1 MKTMAAKF
9 GGKCRS
15 CGGRIVAGETIRWSK
30 ASGAMHA
37 ACEAEANEANFHA
50 SDAAHARGYGDWFDD
65 EGDWEAAEIR
75 REEAEYMRGYH
86 EVRQIQ
92 AFAPAGSALREQMYA
107 EMEMAAYNRG
117 EDY

>member
-37 ACEAEANEANFHA
+37 ACEAEANEVN
-50 SDAAHARGYGDWFDD
+50 WFDD

-75 REEAEYMRGYH
+75 REEQEYLQGYH
-86 EVRQIQ
+86 EMRQIQ